1 MELQI
6 KAWISSIIFLVV
18 GVIIGSQLRFETT
31 NNNLVV
37 PYIVQPE
44 CETVLSDI
52 LSKQAQMYNA
62 SSVLDFSPDIKKVI
76 IFTGTEA
83 QYERWINLANEKSN
97 SCNRNVFTSFDIKQH
112 LSSELQETLSKSRAK
127 NIFIDGER
135 INVYFSDGAR

>member
-6 KAWISSIIFLVV
+6 KVWISSIIFLFV

-31 NNNLVV
+31 NDNLVA

-44 CETVLSDI
+44 CEAI
-52 LSKQAQMYNA
+52 LSSILSEQAKMYSA

-97 SCNRNVFTSFDIKQH
+97 SCNRNVFTSFNIKQH
-112 LSSELQETLSKSRAK
+112 LSSELQKTLSKSKAK
-127 NIFIDGER
+127 NILIDGER